1 MFVELNIDKSIKEKD
16 QIKHISVKP
25 FTKSHRLFS
34 FNNNNL
40 NVYFTKKFNSEH
52 CSYVLLFL
60 FEYVCTF
67 LILACE
73 RDFYFGGDI

>member
-16 QIKHISVKP
+16 KIKHISVKP

-40 NVYFTKKFNSEH
+40 NVYFTKNLTLNI
-52 CSYVLLFL
+52 V
-60 FEYVCTF
+60 
-67 LILACE
+67 
-73 RDFYFGGDI
+73 DMFYYFCLNMFARF

>member
-1 MFVELNIDKSIKEKD
+1 MDKCLLNIDKSIKKD

-40 NVYFTKKFNSEH
+40 NMYFTNNLNRNI
-52 CSYVLLFL
+52 V
-60 FEYVCTF
+60 
-67 LILACE
+67 AM
-73 RDFYFGGDI
+73 FYYLHVNMSAHF

>member
-40 NVYFTKKFNSEH
+40 NVYFTKNLTLNIVH
-52 CSYVLLFL
+52 M
-60 FEYVCTF
+60 
-67 LILACE
+67 
-73 RDFYFGGDI
+73 FYFYLNMSAHF

>member
-16 QIKHISVKP
+16 QIKRISVKP

-40 NVYFTKKFNSEH
+40 NVYFTKNLTLNIIDMFYYLYFNVFAH
-52 CSYVLLFL
+52 F
-60 FEYVCTF
+60 
-67 LILACE
+67 
-73 RDFYFGGDI
+73 